1 MKRRVALIIISVVM
15 IMSTCTAC
23 SEKKQAVSEPDIT
36 QVRNICNLATLECY
50 YHNVAK
56 SVKEAGSG
64 LWHIGEKDRT
74 FWVEYTGTARLGID
88 MSKVSM
94 KVDGEN
100 VSVFIPEAEVLSV
113 KIDADSL
120 TEDSYIESQDS
131 WLNHNKIS
139 ADNQT
144 EAINQAQENMENEVR
159 GNSSLLLTAQN
170 RAKALI
176 ENYIRQLG
184 EAAGIEYK
192 IEWIYDEIVEQSSKQ
207 ETVNEEST
215 AINKSE

>member
-1 MKRRVALIIISVVM
+1 
-15 IMSTCTAC
+15 
-23 SEKKQAVSEPDIT
+23 
-36 QVRNICNLATLECY
+36 
-50 YHNVAK
+50 
-56 SVKEAGSG
+56 
-64 LWHIGEKDRT
+64 
-74 FWVEYTGTARLGID
+74 

-100 VSVFIPEAEVLSV
+100 ISVFIPEAEVLSV

-144 EAINQAQENMENEVR
+144 EAINQAQENMENAVR

-207 ETVNEEST
+207 ETENEEST